1 MKFLIKSISL
11 LTILFL
17 LLCGCKNSN
26 EGSES
31 SAPSNS
37 EVHQTEAS
45 IPDVIENGA
54 DSDDPQPLVK
64 NENVGASV
72 NANKLQPNEGK
83 ANGIDVSKWQGR
95 IDWKKVKASGIDFA
109 IIRIGYRGE
118 NGKLYKDSCAD
129 YNIQQ
134 ADKNGILVGVY
145 FFSTAVSKKEAI
157 EEANWVAD
165 SVKSYPISYPVVW
178 DCEGYLDTESR
189 MYSLSK
195 EHRTTNA
202 LNFLNRIEALGYTG
216 MFYSSASE
224 LENST
229 QWITDEID
237 KKFKIWVASYPD
249 ITYPQISTPNY
260 SGRYDMWQ
268 YTNKGKVSGI
278 DIETDIIVSYFTPKK
293 AVPKSKKPAPEASV
307 PQKTDNI
314 YTYKTENVTPKD
326 TVNLRAEASTN
337 AEIIGKAYNGDKL
350 TRTATGANGWSK
362 LNWNGKTVYAVSS
375 YLTTDLSYKTPE
387 KIPDDGFKAVN
398 EKVTAKDKT
407 NLRSV
412 PNSSDSSTI
421 VYTLKNGETATRI
434 GISQNGWSKLNWNG
448 KTVYAVSSYLTTDLS
463 YKPATENNSSDTP
476 SSGLKT
482 QFTDVSE
489 QVTAKSE
496 TNLRSLPSVT
506 DGEIVYTLKNGEYLT
521 RTGISSN
528 GWSRL
533 EHNGKTVYAVTS
545 LLTK

>member
-1 MKFLIKSISL
+1 MKSIKILAL
-11 LTILFL
+11 LLALLL
-17 LLCGCKNSN
+17 LLCGCRN
-26 EGSES
+26 ENKSLES

-37 EVHQTEAS
+37 EVHQTEVS
-45 IPDVIENGA
+45 IPDVIENG
-54 DSDDPQPLVK
+54 DGSDDPQPLIK
-64 NENVGASV
+64 GENEGASV
-72 NANKLQPNEGK
+72 NAEKLKPKKGK

-95 IDWKKVKASGIDFA
+95 IDWKKVKSSGIDFA

-134 ADKNGILVGVY
+134 ADKNGILIGVY
-145 FFSTAVSKKEAI
+145 FFSTAVSKQEAI

-165 SVKSYPISYPVVW
+165 AVKSYPISYPIVW
-178 DCEGYLDTESR
+178 DCEGYGEQTSR

-195 EHRTTNA
+195 EQRTTNA
-202 LNFLNRIEALGYTG
+202 LNFLNKIEALGYKG

-224 LENST
+224 LENSA
-229 QWITDEID
+229 QWATEEIA
-237 KKFKIWVASYPD
+237 KKFKIWVASYPSV
-249 ITYPQISTPNY
+249 TYPQISSPDY
-260 SGRYDMWQ
+260 SGRCDMWQ
-268 YTNKGKVSGI
+268 YTSKGRVSGI
-278 DIETDIIVSYFTPKK
+278 EGDTDMVVSYFVPKK
-293 AVPKSKKPAPEASV
+293 ASPKSNKPAPEASV

-314 YTYKTENVTPKD
+314 YTYKTEKVTPKD

-337 AEIIGKAYNGDKL
+337 AEILGSAYNGEKL

-362 LNWNGKTVYAVSS
+362 LQWNGKTVYAVSS
-375 YLTTDLSYKTPE
+375 YLTTDLSYKAPE
-387 KIPDDGFKAVN
+387 NVPDDGFKTVN

-412 PNSSDSSTI
+412 PNSSDSSTV
-421 VYTLKNGETATRI
+421 VYTLKNGEAATRI
-434 GISQNGWSKLNWNG
+434 GISQSGWSRVTYKG
-448 KTVYAVSSYLTTDLS
+448 KTLYAVSSYLTTDLS
-463 YKPATENNSSDTP
+463 YKPPVENNSSETE

-482 QFTDVSE
+482 QFTNVSE

-506 DGEIVYTLKNGEYLT
+506 DSEVVYTLKNGEYLT

-533 EHNGKTVYAVTS
+533 EYNGKTVYAVSS